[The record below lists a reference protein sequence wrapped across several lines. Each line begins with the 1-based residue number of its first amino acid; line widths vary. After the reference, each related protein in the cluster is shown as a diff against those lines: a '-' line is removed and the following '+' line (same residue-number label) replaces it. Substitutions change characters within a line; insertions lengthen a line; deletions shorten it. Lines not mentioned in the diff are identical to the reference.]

1 MFELSIERIKLII
14 TITKR
19 GTGTKI
25 VDYFKSK
32 KLHYDFICHGSGT
45 ANSQILDYLG
55 LEKTQKDIVIT
66 PVPISKIP
74 LVLKGVTEKFSL
86 KSPGMGIMFTV
97 PLSSVS
103 SRVPQILCKSENM
116 AEKGSEITL
125 EKNVKHELILVILN
139 RGYTDTVMNAAKGAG
154 ASGGTIINARRVGF
168 EDAENLF
175 GFTIQPEKEIIA
187 ILAPKEH
194 RDDIMKNITEAA
206 GINTPCR
213 AIVMSMQVD
222 EIMGI

>member
-1 MFELSIERIKLII
+1 MSELSIERIKLII

-194 RDDIMKNITEAA
+194 RDGIMKNITEAA